1 MTQEASSSLWGS
13 RKFFVKTWIPELSE
27 MPIQIGASHRTVCC
41 EQIRLLTSSRAERHY
56 GTAQSSH
63 AISLTIVFCNKRLS
77 RYSIRPGNSK
87 KVYQLIYCPWANY
100 VWLPDYMSDQH
111 LTLVKCRNDTESYL
125 TWLRILGAHVPLVTL
140 RQAGST
146 NPMEPHRRNSMG
158 RKPAEPLVDP
168 RTSSRRK

>member
-1 MTQEASSSLWGS
+1 MNSRTIGNAHSNWSKSPHSLLW
-13 RKFFVKTWIPELSE
+13 
-27 MPIQIGASHRTVCC
+27 
-41 EQIRLLTSSRAERHY
+41 QIRLLTSSRAERHY

-168 RTSSRRK
+168 RDLIKEEVAMHNYPLKSRN